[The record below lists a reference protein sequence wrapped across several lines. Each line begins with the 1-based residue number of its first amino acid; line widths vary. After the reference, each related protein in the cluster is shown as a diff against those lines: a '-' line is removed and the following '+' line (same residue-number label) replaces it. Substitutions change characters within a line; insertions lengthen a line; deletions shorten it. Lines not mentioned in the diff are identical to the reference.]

1 MEKLR
6 NTLWQWSAQFVVAA
20 CALLI
25 PVAGV
30 PAKAAPKDY
39 WKALQAIARDIAKL
53 ATDFPQ
59 LKDFSPTENAD
70 IQRLALDYGYRTH
83 QAQHRGGWTSEVPNP
98 DDDGI
103 WFYIDFHEPD
113 SQAQIHTQPVV
124 AKLCLAD
131 KRVSLLIL
139 EGKSTK
145 SVAGRIGNI
154 LRSHGV
160 KECDK
165 ARSKQVDKNAPR
177 RIN

>member
-1 MEKLR
+1 MCRGAARMKKLR
-6 NTLWQWSAQFVVAA
+6 NILWQWSAPFVVAA

-25 PVAGV
+25 AVVGV
-30 PAKAAPKDY
+30 PAKAAPEDY
-39 WKALQAIARDIAKL
+39 WKPLQAIARDIAKL
-53 ATDFPQ
+53 ETDFPQ
-59 LKDFSPTENAD
+59 LRDFSPTKNGD
-70 IQRLALDYGYRTH
+70 IRRLALDYGYHTH

-113 SQAQIHTQPVV
+113 SRAQIHTQPVV

-131 KRVSLLIL
+131 KRVSFLIL
-139 EGKSTK
+139 EGKNTK

-165 ARSKQVDKNAPR
+165 ARSKVGG
-177 RIN
+177 